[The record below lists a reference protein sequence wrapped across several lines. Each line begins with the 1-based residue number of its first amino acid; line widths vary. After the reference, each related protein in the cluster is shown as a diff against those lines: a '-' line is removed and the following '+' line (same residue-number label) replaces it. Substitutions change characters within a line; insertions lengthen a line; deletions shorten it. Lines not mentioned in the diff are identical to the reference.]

1 VTEPRAYITNGSI
14 PFCCCLPKV
23 YFRSLNVENISDSVS
38 NMYWEHRMNTVKN
51 EGKSE
56 YWTE

>member
-1 VTEPRAYITNGSI
+1 MSKMPLAIEIVMGIT
-14 PFCCCLPKV
+14 
-23 YFRSLNVENISDSVS
+23 VENISDSVS

-56 YWTE
+56 Y